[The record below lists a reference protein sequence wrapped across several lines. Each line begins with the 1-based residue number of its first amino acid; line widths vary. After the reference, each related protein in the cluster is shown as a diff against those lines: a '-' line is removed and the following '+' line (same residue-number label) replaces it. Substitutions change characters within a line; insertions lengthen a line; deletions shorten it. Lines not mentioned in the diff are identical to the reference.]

1 MFLKNCWY
9 VAAWN
14 HELGDA
20 SLARTLL
27 GEPVVFFRDADGA
40 PAALEDRCSHRSA
53 PLSNGTV
60 EGDNIRCGYHG
71 LLFGRDGGC
80 REVPGQSTVPPGSAI
95 RSYPVIEKWRWIWI
109 WMGDPAQADEKLI
122 PDFHWN
128 DDPEWVS
135 QGDRFHVGGDYR
147 LLVDNLL
154 DLSHVQYVH
163 ASTLGTEAVS
173 DFPVETRR
181 DGDLVHVD
189 RWIMDG
195 PPPPMFQK
203 AAGITGEVDR
213 WQLITW
219 NAPSHVVID
228 VGCAAAGTGARQ
240 GNRDQGMTMYSNHS
254 ITPETEKSCHYFWH
268 HARNFNLEDEDLTA
282 FLRKA
287 TGGAFFEDV
296 DIIERQQKSIDSAP
310 DDFIMVD
317 INVDGGVLQ
326 ASRILDRLIS
336 EETA

>member
-9 VAAWN
+9 VAAWD

-20 SLARTLL
+20 PLARTLL

-80 REVPGQSTVPPGSAI
+80 REVPGQSMVPPGSAI
-95 RSYPVIEKWRWIWI
+95 QSYPVIEKWRWIWI
-109 WMGDPAQADEKLI
+109 WMGDPAQADENLI

-163 ASTLGTEAVS
+163 ASTLGTEAVV
-173 DFPVETRR
+173 DFPIETRR

-203 AAGITGEVDR
+203 AAGITGDVDR

-219 NAPSHVVID
+219 NAPSHIVID
-228 VGCAAAGTGARQ
+228 VGCAAAGTGASQ
-240 GNRDQGMTMYSNHS
+240 GNRDQGVTMYSNHS

-310 DDFIMVD
+310 DDFTMVD
-317 INVDGGVLQ
+317 INADAGVLQ